1 MYCDVPSSRPRPPVG
16 LTMAQ
21 NIGVLV
27 SQWAFMEALK
37 LGTLYIAQYAGLV

>member
-1 MYCDVPSSRPRPPVG
+1 
-16 LTMAQ
+16 MAQ

-37 LGTLYIAQYAGLV
+37 LGTLYIAPYMSLV